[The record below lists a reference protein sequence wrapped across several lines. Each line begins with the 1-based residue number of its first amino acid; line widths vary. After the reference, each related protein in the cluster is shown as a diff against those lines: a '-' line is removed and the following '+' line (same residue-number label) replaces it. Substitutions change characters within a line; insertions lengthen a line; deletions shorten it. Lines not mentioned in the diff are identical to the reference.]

1 VPEQTHVRGGH
12 EDAEAFARQPRR
24 RPRQLEPEAR
34 AASCRTLCA
43 SIYRLAARQSSALW
57 SLCRGTRVDDEGPRR
72 ARERGGDLAPIR
84 VLTNEDSGRSGVVG
98 QTLSF
103 TT

>member
-1 VPEQTHVRGGH
+1 MCV
-12 EDAEAFARQPRR
+12 DLSA
-24 RPRQLEPEAR
+24 
-34 AASCRTLCA
+34 CRTPVFC
-43 SIYRLAARQSSALW
+43 IVEFVQ
-57 SLCRGTRVDDEGPRR
+57 GTRVDDEGPRR